1 MNPLGKSFPEYDVVV
16 VGSRVAGA
24 ATAMLL
30 ARRGHRVLLVD
41 RRRPGSDTLST
52 LAMMRGAVLQ
62 LSRWGLLERV
72 IDSGAPAV
80 SRTIVHYA
88 DDAEVIDLATRAGI
102 GSLYAPR
109 RFVLDSILVD
119 AAAQSGVDV
128 RFGVRVDG
136 VVRDCDGRVVGIRGR
151 DDSGEVLEVRARFT
165 VGADGRRSTVAR
177 SVGAEVEKKGEFASG
192 VIYSY
197 WSGITE
203 NQYDWFYR
211 PGVAAGLL
219 PTNGGETL
227 VWAGCA
233 HDRFELEMRAG
244 VDTAFE
250 RLFAAAAPEA
260 LDRLAKGRRETGF
273 SGFPGTPGF
282 MRQPYGDGW
291 ALVGDASHF
300 KDPIS
305 AHGITDALRDAEF
318 LAIALDTA
326 LRSADSEVSALAG
339 YKAVRDR
346 LTMRLFETSERVA
359 SYRWDL
365 TELRGLLIDLSRAM
379 RDEVAAL
386 ASLDDHRSVTAA

>member
-1 MNPLGKSFPEYDVVV
+1 MKFLEKRSHQFDVIV
-16 VGSRVAGA
+16 VGSRVAGS

-30 ARRGHRVLLVD
+30 ARQGHRVLLVD

-52 LAMMRGAVLQ
+52 LALMRGAVLQ

-72 IDSGAPAV
+72 IASGAPEI
-80 SRTIVHYA
+80 SRTIVHYG
-88 DDAEVIDLATRAGI
+88 DEAEVIELKPRAGI

-119 AAAQSGVDV
+119 AAEQAGVDV
-128 RFGVRVDG
+128 RFGFRVGG
-136 VVRDCDGRVVGIRGR
+136 VVRDSDGRVVGIRGR
-151 DDSGEVLEVRARFT
+151 DDRGEVLEARARFT

-177 SVGAEVEKKGEFASG
+177 SVGARVDKRGEFASG

-203 NQYDWFYR
+203 KQYDWFYR
-211 PGVAAGLL
+211 PGVAAGLI
-219 PTNGGETL
+219 PTNNGETL
-227 VWAGCA
+227 VWAGCSG
-233 HDRFELEMRAG
+233 DRFAVESRLGIERAYH
-244 VDTAFE
+244 
-250 RLFAAAAPEA
+250 RLLAEAAPEV
-260 LDRLAKGRRETGF
+260 LDRLDKARRESRY

-282 MRQPYGDGW
+282 IRQSWGDGW

-318 LAIALDTA
+318 LAIALDTT
-326 LRSADSEVSALAG
+326 LRGADSEASALAECE
-339 YKAVRDR
+339 AIRDR
-346 LTMRLFETSERVA
+346 LTTRLFETSERVA

-365 TELRGLLIDLSRAM
+365 TELRSLLIDLSRAM
-379 RDEVAAL
+379 RDEVEAL
-386 ASLDDHRSVTAA
+386 ASLDEHRSVTAA

>member
-1 MNPLGKSFPEYDVVV
+1 
-16 VGSRVAGA
+16 
-24 ATAMLL
+24 
-30 ARRGHRVLLVD
+30 
-41 RRRPGSDTLST
+41 
-52 LAMMRGAVLQ
+52 
-62 LSRWGLLERV
+62 
-72 IDSGAPAV
+72 
-80 SRTIVHYA
+80 
-88 DDAEVIDLATRAGI
+88 
-102 GSLYAPR
+102 
-109 RFVLDSILVD
+109 
-119 AAAQSGVDV
+119 
-128 RFGVRVDG
+128 
-136 VVRDCDGRVVGIRGR
+136 
-151 DDSGEVLEVRARFT
+151 
-165 VGADGRRSTVAR
+165 
-177 SVGAEVEKKGEFASG
+177 
-192 VIYSY
+192 
-197 WSGITE
+197 
-203 NQYDWFYR
+203 
-211 PGVAAGLL
+211 
-219 PTNGGETL
+219 L